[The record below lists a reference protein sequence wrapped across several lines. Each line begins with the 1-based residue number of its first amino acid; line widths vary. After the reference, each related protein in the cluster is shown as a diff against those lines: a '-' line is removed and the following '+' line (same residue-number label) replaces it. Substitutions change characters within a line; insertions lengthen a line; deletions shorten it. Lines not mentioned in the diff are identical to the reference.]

1 MAEPVT
7 LEEARLHL
15 RVDHTDEDA
24 LIGSIILAARE
35 LAEHETGRVF
45 STDWPA
51 GDVPASIRQ
60 WMLLTIGTLYANRE
74 TLVQGQQTG
83 LPRPV
88 CDGLLDPWRTYT

>member
-24 LIGSIILAARE
+24 LIGSLIIAARE

-60 WMLLTIGTLYANRE
+60 WMLLAIGDMYDRRAASGE
-74 TLVQGQQTG
+74 
-83 LPRPV
+83 RPAV
-88 CDGLLDPWRTYT
+88 RHDFVDARLDRYRIWSL